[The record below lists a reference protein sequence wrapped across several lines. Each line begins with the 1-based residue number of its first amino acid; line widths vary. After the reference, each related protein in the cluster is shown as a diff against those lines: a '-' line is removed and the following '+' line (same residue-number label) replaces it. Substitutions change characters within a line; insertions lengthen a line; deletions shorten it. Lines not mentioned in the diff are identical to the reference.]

1 MNDLININVDYK
13 YINDTEN
20 TVAFKTF
27 RNSISSEKEYT
38 NPSDN
43 SQKLGNFKQTETA
56 LANTNTN
63 FESVKTAVDT
73 LESEVTALSSDVS
86 TYLGQ
91 SQVFSVYATLQS
103 AEISPTENIY
113 IQKKPDIT
121 EDEADNLDQQPQE
134 GSLLALRV
142 NATNSITNNGSD
154 AQCAVRLSYPDPD
167 GVGYKQQLYPLG
179 MAMGASG
186 AFSYIP
192 TYGIK
197 AGKTYLF
204 VLNSNG
210 QFVNVES
217 KISKRLTGTFTML
230 SPLQNVTLYGN
241 SWATDGSMLYIN
253 LLLGNNSET
262 VYSTQKVIATLNNA
276 QFLSNFD
283 MDTQGTNR
291 WFPAMARKASSAN
304 EPLTYMRAKIKNNQ
318 LIVIAP
324 GTSTVPSSLNYLMIN
339 ATIPLPDN
347 MGIF

>member
-27 RNSISSEKEYT
+27 RNSISSEEEYT

-56 LANTNTN
+56 LTNTN
-63 FESVKTAVDT
+63 ANFATIKTAVDT
-73 LESEVTALSSDVS
+73 LEGEVTALSDDVS

-91 SQVFSVYATLQS
+91 SQVFSVYAKLQS
-103 AEISPTENIY
+103 AETNPTQNIY
-113 IQKKPDIT
+113 IQKKPDIV
-121 EDEADNLDQQPQE
+121 EDKDDNLDQQPQP

-142 NATNSITNNGSD
+142 NQTNSITNNGAP
-154 AQCAVRLSYPDPD
+154 AQCLVKLSYPNPD
-167 GVGYKQQLYPLG
+167 GIGYTQRNYPLG

-186 AFSYIP
+186 AYSFIP

-204 VLNSNG
+204 VMNSNG

-217 KISKRLTGTFTML
+217 KISKRLTGTFSLLGDFKDVGT
-230 SPLQNVTLYGN
+230 YGN
-241 SWATDGSMLYIN
+241 SWATDGSMLYLN
-253 LLLGNNSET
+253 LVLAQNNLT
-262 VYSTQKVIATLNNA
+262 VTSSNPVTVASLNNA
-276 QFLSNFD
+276 SYLSNVI
-283 MDTQGTNR
+283 TE
-291 WFPAMARKASSAN
+291 WFPASARVGGTGNSQ
-304 EPLTYMRAKIKNNQ
+304 LVYVRCQINNGN
-318 LIVIAP
+318 LICVAP
-324 GTSTVPSSLNYLMIN
+324 GTTTSATTLNYLMFN
-339 ATIPLPDN
+339 VALPLPDS